1 MSHFSIR
8 AFCAAALLTAIASL
22 SVWAAALPGTPD
34 GGGTFPKP
42 KPACVG

>member
-1 MSHFSIR
+1 MSQFKLR
-8 AFCAAALLTAIASL
+8 AFLAAALLAALGSL

-42 KPACVG
+42 KPACLG